1 MGSMPSSDLALPGP
15 RWPLTIG
22 SVALWATFL
31 LWFSLGGGWW
41 VSFYLLITVA
51 WLVGRRF

>member
-1 MGSMPSSDLALPGP
+1 MPSSDLALPGP

-22 SVALWATFL
+22 SVALWTSVL

-41 VSFYLLITVA
+41 VSFYLLITAA